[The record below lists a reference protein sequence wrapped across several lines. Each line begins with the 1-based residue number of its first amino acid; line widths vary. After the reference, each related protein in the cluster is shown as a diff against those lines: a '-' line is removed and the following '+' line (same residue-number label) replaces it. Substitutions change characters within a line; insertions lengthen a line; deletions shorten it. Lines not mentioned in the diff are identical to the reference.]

1 MFAFLAATTR
11 RLAGLGILTLLT
23 AGVPYALIRYVGWP
37 LPHQVPTWQDI
48 GAALT
53 SPLTDAMLGNAI
65 VCLLWAVWAAFI
77 WSLIAEVAETITG
90 IRLPQP
96 RAIAPAR
103 GLAAILVAAISGGVL
118 ATAAQ
123 AAPTLTPPAQATTA
137 HTSATAAAPATTVRL
152 VGTDGHHTQTWQQ
165 AASTSALPNMGDPVP
180 AQLVAGHVTLVSSG
194 RTYTCEVR
202 RGDTLSKIAQQWLGD
217 AARWPEIFAL
227 NRGTHFRDVGGT
239 LTNPN
244 LIYPGWTLEL
254 PDDATPPADTLP
266 PAGPEATAPGQ
277 SAPATDPPAPTQPP
291 QTGHPPSADPSPS
304 STTQVHNGDDNVE
317 PGPPAAAT
325 ATPSNPPPT
334 SGSMVATPEMP
345 SEEQALTPRP
355 KPSPGVSLVTGS
367 WLDLGLVAA
376 ILGAVALVWA
386 HRRRRYTPRP
396 PTAELR
402 LDDATV
408 EPMPKVITRIRR
420 GLRRPTPTR
429 KTVPDTP
436 LDELITD
443 PDADEPDVT
452 DGTPQVT
459 QTAATPKPV
468 TPAVA
473 SPVMEV
479 WPPAGLG
486 LTGPGAEGAAR
497 GFLVAALAAGGLDEP
512 NGRGYVVI
520 PSGTLATL
528 LGAAAVAVP
537 DTPRLSVTGGLTD
550 ALTLLEEQTLHRTR
564 MCFENEVATI
574 TGLREADPMA
584 EPVPPLVLIA
594 DTTAAHERAR
604 IAALLAQ
611 GQRLDIHGV
620 LLGAWPDGD
629 TVVVADDGVTS
640 PAVGDANRHGR
651 HPADVGRLTVIGPT
665 ETADL
670 LRVLA
675 ESHTGEPQPP
685 APTEPAA
692 RPTADAGPAD
702 VGNATVQNDDE
713 AASLTDPAEPDDE
726 PDTAAS
732 TTSPP
737 NHRAGTGVVVE
748 SPAHDDRVEP
758 EEDAAQLADSEAA
771 EVGRVEV
778 RVLGDAHIIDIDTTQ
793 PLRGKSLELLVYL
806 AVRGGTAS
814 QEAILEDLLPEAT
827 SSKAPH
833 RLHTYV
839 YNLRRVL
846 KQTGGPATYLSHPD
860 RRYIL
865 HCDAVDVDLWRM
877 SDAVDEANRAANPA
891 DRTSAL
897 RRAVDAYQ
905 GPLANNKGYEWIE
918 PYREAVQRQAVDAT
932 LALADELDQ
941 PAEALAV
948 LTTMMGY
955 SPYAETLYQA
965 AMRAHAAL
973 GDPAAIRDLQRQL
986 ARSLDEIDTE
996 VSDETTALA
1005 RSLVNRLQHGPR
1017 VSGEGTPLS

>member
-1 MFAFLAATTR
+1 MFAFLAVTTR

-23 AGVPYALIRYVGWP
+23 AGMPYALIRYVGWP
-37 LPHQVPTWQDI
+37 LPRQVPTWQDI

-77 WSLIAEVAETITG
+77 WSLVAEVAETITG

-123 AAPTLTPPAQATTA
+123 AAPTLTQPAQATTA
-137 HTSATAAAPATTVRL
+137 HTSATAPAPATTVSSTTVRL
-152 VGTDGHHTQTWQQ
+152 VRTDGQHRQT
-165 AASTSALPNMGDPVP
+165 AASTSTRSDMGNPVP
-180 AQLVAGHVTLVSSG
+180 DRLVAGHVTLVSSG
-194 RTYTCEVR
+194 QTYTCEVR

-254 PDDATPPADTLP
+254 PDDATPPADAPP
-266 PAGPEATAPGQ
+266 PADPEATAPGQ
-277 SAPATDPPAPTQPP
+277 PAPATASPAPNQPT
-291 QTGHPPSADPSPS
+291 QTGDSQSSSPFPD
-304 STTQVHNGDDNVE
+304 STTQVRDGDDGVVK
-317 PGPPAAAT
+317 PGPPPAAT
-325 ATPSNPPPT
+325 AAPSDPSPD
-334 SGSMVATPEMP
+334 SGTTAAIPGMP
-345 SEEQALTPRP
+345 SEEQDFTPRP
-355 KPSPGVSLVTGS
+355 RPSPGVSLSTGS

-376 ILGAVALVWA
+376 LLGAVTLVWA

-396 PTAELR
+396 PAAEMR

-408 EPMPKVITRIRR
+408 EPMPKVVSRIRR
-420 GLRRPTPTR
+420 GLRRSATTR
-429 KTVPDTP
+429 KAAPDTP
-436 LDELITD
+436 LGELITD
-443 PDADEPDVT
+443 SDADEPDAT
-452 DGTPQVT
+452 DGMPEVAL
-459 QTAATPKPV
+459 TAATLKPI

-486 LTGPGAEGAAR
+486 LTGPGAEAGAR
-497 GFLVAALAAGGLDEP
+497 GFLVSALAAGGLDEP

-537 DTPRLSVTGGLTD
+537 DTPRLTVTGGLTD

-574 TGLREADPMA
+574 TNLREADPMA

-651 HPADVGRLTVIGPT
+651 HPADVGRLTVINPT
-665 ETADL
+665 EAADL

-685 APTEPAA
+685 APAERAA
-692 RPTADAGPAD
+692 PPTPDAGPAD
-702 VGNATVQNDDE
+702 IDNAIVPNYDE
-713 AASLTDPAEPDDE
+713 SAAPADPRDE
-726 PDTAAS
+726 SGAAATTA
-732 TTSPP
+732 SPP
-737 NHRAGTGVVVE
+737 DHRSGTGAVVE
-748 SPAHDDRVEP
+748 SPAHDDRVKP
-758 EEDAAQLADSEAA
+758 EKDA

-806 AVRGGTAS
+806 AVRDGTAS

-846 KQTGGPATYLSHPD
+846 RQTGGPATYLSHPE

-865 HCDAVDVDLWRM
+865 HRDAVDVDLWRM
-877 SDAVDEANRAANPA
+877 SDALDEANRAANPA

-905 GPLANNKGYEWIE
+905 GPLADNKGYEWIE
-918 PYREAVQRQAVDAT
+918 PYREAVQRQAVDAA

-948 LTTMMGY
+948 LTTVMGH

-1017 VSGEGTPLS
+1017 VSGEGKAPL